1 MLTNVV
7 PRIALVGCGV
17 WGQNHAR
24 NLGEL
29 GALAAIIDSDTG
41 DKAQNYNVPT
51 YDDIEEFLQNGTDNI
66 DAIIIAA
73 PDIYHFDM
81 AMRALDAGLDLFV
94 EKPLTMDLAQAKIL
108 CERANAQNKILM
120 VGHLLRY
127 HTGFDCLLKTA
138 KAGMIG
144 ALTDIISIRH
154 DIFETP
160 RDFDLIWG
168 YGPHDASMIM
178 ALAAGDKL
186 TSCGFY
192 GEARQE
198 CIMSGQFES
207 GLQAT
212 VSLSWRTPK
221 KRFLIATGTEGQLIF
236 DDAKPDGE
244 KVLIARDNIGSE
256 IIPYAP
262 AEPLRQELS
271 HFIDCVKNRT
281 SPLTGADEALYTMSL
296 LDGCA
301 KLAAINPDKNAFA
314 CGWQKL

>member
-1 MLTNVV
+1 M
-7 PRIALVGCGV
+7 I
-17 WGQNHAR
+17 
-24 NLGEL
+24 
-29 GALAAIIDSDTG
+29 
-41 DKAQNYNVPT
+41 
-51 YDDIEEFLQNGTDNI
+51 FL
-66 DAIIIAA
+66 
-73 PDIYHFDM
+73 
-81 AMRALDAGLDLFV
+81 
-94 EKPLTMDLAQAKIL
+94 K
-108 CERANAQNKILM
+108 
-120 VGHLLRY
+120 
-127 HTGFDCLLKTA
+127 
-138 KAGMIG
+138 
-144 ALTDIISIRH
+144 
-154 DIFETP
+154 TP

-178 ALAAGDKL
+178 ALAAGNKL

-221 KRFLIATGTEGQLIF
+221 KRFLIATGTQGQLIF

-244 KVLIARDNIGSE
+244 KVLITRDNIGSE

-281 SPLTGADEALYTMSL
+281 SPLTGADEALHTMSL

-314 CGWQKL
+314 SGWQKL